1 MVEANGGGRR
11 ALVSM
16 LNENNFVYQQAQ
28 QNMNSILDRMQ
39 NLIIGHYQAALNKA
53 ELASSQLR

>member
-1 MVEANGGGRR
+1 MVEANGGRR

-39 NLIIGHYQAALNKA
+39 NLIIGHY
-53 ELASSQLR
+53 